1 MSEELKSARDFYH
14 LLYDLDPEEAIPLM
28 EARDKLIEEA
38 ALRKARL
45 AEADAIEQCAIEAGE
60 RSPEGVS
67 SHTMLGD
74 MWNERI
80 LKLRT
85 PAPSTSSDSAS
96 RLIEE
101 AARRRAGE
109 PWLFAIEQIDNGTWK
124 DGEQCVFGDLVSAQ
138 DEVDLLNDAFPEGDD
153 PYRVVPLFR
162 FAISAPG
169 ALAGRPN
176 VVGAKPVCFDC
187 SAAGIINCSHFDNC
201 AGKWVYKASAE
212 HDREIERKARLTAWR
227 EARELAAQEAAGYS
241 TQFSAREEI
250 LVSTDIAAAIRALR
264 PAASTSSD
272 SVDHLSKI
280 EPDEIDLERDVRK
293 PSSGPGRSDE

>member
-1 MSEELKSARDFYH
+1 MNDENVKSARDFYH

-96 RLIEE
+96 RCEVTGN
-101 AARRRAGE
+101 ACGTDA
-109 PWLFAIEQIDNGTWK
+109 WLVGQSCKCSPCQA
-124 DGEQCVFGDLVSAQ
+124 
-138 DEVDLLNDAFPEGDD
+138 
-153 PYRVVPLFR
+153 Y
-162 FAISAPG
+162 
-169 ALAGRPN
+169 LAG
-176 VVGAKPVCFDC
+176 
-187 SAAGIINCSHFDNC
+187 
-201 AGKWVYKASAE
+201 KAP
-212 HDREIERKARLTAWR
+212 
-227 EARELAAQEAAGYS
+227 Y
-241 TQFSAREEI
+241 
-250 LVSTDIAAAIRALR
+250 
-264 PAASTSSD
+264 
-272 SVDHLSKI
+272 
-280 EPDEIDLERDVRK
+280 
-293 PSSGPGRSDE
+293 